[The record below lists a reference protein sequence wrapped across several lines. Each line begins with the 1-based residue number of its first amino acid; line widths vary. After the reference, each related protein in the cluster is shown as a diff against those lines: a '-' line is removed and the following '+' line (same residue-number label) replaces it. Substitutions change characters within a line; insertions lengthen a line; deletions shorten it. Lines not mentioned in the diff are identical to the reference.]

1 MSRGEDSLVVLELL
15 PSWGLSSGG
24 KGGSEEEADDGR
36 WWVMDS
42 AIAGESSNRQITSS
56 CEQNMDDRRRNRSM
70 PPAPAISIF
79 FSSGRRARLSMSV
92 ESVGLRGPWVL
103 KISAKNLFHHQ
114 NSYYVHIHVTW
125 TCIRNTEGA
134 YMCIE
139 TKCAIV
145 SIPYICTSP

>member
-1 MSRGEDSLVVLELL
+1 MGVSRGEDSLVVLELL

-36 WWVMDS
+36 WVMDS
-42 AIAGESSNRQITSS
+42 AIAGESSKRQITSS
-56 CEQNMDDRRRNRSM
+56 CEQNMEDCRRNLSM

-92 ESVGLRGPWVL
+92 ESVGLSGPWVL

-114 NSYYVHIHVTW
+114 NSYYIHVHVTW
-125 TCIRNTEGA
+125 TCILNTESVLVHVHRKH
-134 YMCIE
+134 
-139 TKCAIV
+139 TIV
-145 SIPYICTSP
+145 